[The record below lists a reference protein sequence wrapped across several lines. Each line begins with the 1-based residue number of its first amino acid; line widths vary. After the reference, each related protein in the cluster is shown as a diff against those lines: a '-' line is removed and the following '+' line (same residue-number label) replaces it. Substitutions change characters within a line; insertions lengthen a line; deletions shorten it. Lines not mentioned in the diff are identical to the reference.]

1 LGWLP
6 DRELRSLGEGGGG
19 FGVRWSRGCWGLGRN
34 SVGVALE
41 DGGTCGRSGSH
52 RRWVQEMV
60 ACVVDWCRARGG
72 VKVGRGLVWAHACG
86 PDHGAS
92 GGRGG

>member
-6 DRELRSLGEGGGG
+6 DRELRSLGEGGGDSG
-19 FGVRWSRGCWGLGRN
+19 CGGVEVAGAWGATVLGSRWRMVARVVGLGRT
-34 SVGVALE
+34 
-41 DGGTCGRSGSH
+41 GGGL
-52 RRWVQEMV
+52 QEMV